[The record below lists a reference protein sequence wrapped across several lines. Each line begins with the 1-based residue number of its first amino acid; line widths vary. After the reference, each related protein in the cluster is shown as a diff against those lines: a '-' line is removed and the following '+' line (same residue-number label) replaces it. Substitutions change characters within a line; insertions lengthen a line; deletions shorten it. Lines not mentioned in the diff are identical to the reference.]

1 MIRRLLTSRGPSLAR
16 ALALGACLPLGFAPL
31 ALWWLPPLLFAGL
44 LLLLCGPPTR
54 ERALRAFS
62 FGFGAFVTGTYW
74 LYISLHDFGGLAPPI
89 AGGVVL
95 LLILIMALYHAVWIL
110 LCSLVP
116 GRALA
121 WQCLAV
127 LPAGWTLIEWLRG
140 WLFSGFPWLSVGYSQ
155 IDGPLAVWAPVL
167 GVHGISLLVMLIA
180 GAFVVLLAGALRAR
194 LAGLLVLGLIAGGTV
209 LLGEVQWTTPTG
221 DPLQVAL
228 VQGGIT
234 QDRKWL
240 AEELES
246 TEALYGKL
254 TIGLKEPDLI
264 IWPEAAIPALAHE
277 VEDYLKAFAELA
289 KARHQTIV
297 LGILTYEFDTNA
309 FHNSLLMIG
318 EGAGLYHKRHLVP
331 FGEYFPVPD
340 FIRNM
345 LRMMN
350 LPYQDIDAGAAHQLP
365 LQMPGVALAP
375 TICYEDVFG
384 TELRSFLP
392 AAGLLVN
399 VSNDAWF
406 GDSIAPH
413 QHLQMARFRALE
425 TGRYMLRSTNTGI
438 TAIIDEQGRVRKRG
452 KQFGV
457 AIVSA
462 SAQPFSGATPWVRFG
477 NVPMLS
483 ACLLLLLLPV
493 VCSRVLRIASD
504 DQAIPR
510 GVR

>member
-1 MIRRLLTSRGPSLAR
+1 MVIRRLLISRGPVL
-16 ALALGACLPLGFAPL
+16 ALAAGACLPLGFAPF
-31 ALWWLPPLLFAGL
+31 ALWWLTPLLFAGL
-44 LLLLCGPPTR
+44 FLLLDELPTR

-74 LYISLHDFGGLAPPI
+74 LYISIHDFGGLAPPI
-89 AGGVVL
+89 AGSVVL
-95 LLILIMALYHAVWIL
+95 LLIFIMALYHAAWIL

-140 WLFSGFPWLSVGYSQ
+140 WLFSGFPWLSLGYGQ
-155 IDGPLAVWAPVL
+155 IDGPLAAWAPLL
-167 GVHGISLLVMLIA
+167 GVHGISLLVMLSAGALAVLIA
-180 GAFVVLLAGALRAR
+180 GTLRAR
-194 LAGLLVLGLIAGGTV
+194 LTGLIVLGLIGGGTV
-209 LLGEVQWTTPTG
+209 LLSAQQWTTPDG
-221 DPLQVAL
+221 EPLDVAL

-246 TEALYGKL
+246 TQALYSEL
-254 TIGLKEPDLI
+254 TIGLDKPDLI

-277 VEDYLKAFAELA
+277 VEDYLIAFSELA
-289 KARHQTIV
+289 KARNQTIV
-297 LGILTYEFDTNA
+297 LGILTYEFDTDA
-309 FHNSLLMIG
+309 FYNSLLMIG
-318 EGAGLYHKRHLVP
+318 EGAGLYNKRHLVP
-331 FGEYFPVPD
+331 FGEYFPVPG

-345 LRMMN
+345 LRLMN
-350 LPYQDIDAGAAHQLP
+350 LPYQDINAGAPRQSP
-365 LQMPGVALAP
+365 LRMPGVALAP

-392 AAGLLVN
+392 EAGLLIN

-438 TAIIDEQGRVRKRG
+438 TAIIDERGRVVERG

-462 SAQPFSGATPWVRFG
+462 SAQPFSGATPWVQFG
-477 NVPMLS
+477 NAPVLGM
-483 ACLLLLLLPV
+483 CLVLLLLPAV
-493 VCSRVLRIASD
+493 FCRMLRTASV
-504 DQAIPR
+504 DQARP
-510 GVR
+510 GGA

>member
-1 MIRRLLTSRGPSLAR
+1 MVIRRLLMSRGALL
-16 ALALGACLPLGFAPL
+16 ALAAGACLPLGFAPF
-31 ALWWLPPLLFAGL
+31 ALWWLMPLLFAGL
-44 LLLLCGPPTR
+44 FLLLDEQPTR

-74 LYISLHDFGGLAPPI
+74 LYISIHDFGGLVPPI
-89 AGGVVL
+89 AGSIVL
-95 LLILIMALYHAVWIL
+95 LLIIIMALYHAAWIL

-116 GRALA
+116 GRALT
-121 WQCLAV
+121 WQCLAI
-127 LPAGWTLIEWLRG
+127 LPAGWVLIEWLRG
-140 WLFSGFPWLSVGYSQ
+140 WLFSGFPWLTIGYSQ
-155 IDGPLAVWAPVL
+155 IDGPLAVWAPL
-167 GVHGISLLVMLIA
+167 FGVHGISLLVMLIA
-180 GAFVVLLAGALRAR
+180 GALVVLLGGALRAR
-194 LAGLLVLGLIAGGTV
+194 LAGLLVLVLIAGGTA
-209 LLGEVQWTTPTG
+209 LLGEVQWTSPTG
-221 DPLQVAL
+221 NPLQVAL

-246 TEALYGKL
+246 TQALYARL
-254 TIGLKEPDLI
+254 TIDLAEPDLI

-277 VEDYLKAFAELA
+277 VEDYLAAFAELA

-297 LGILTYEFDTNA
+297 LGILTYKFETGA
-309 FHNSLLMIG
+309 FYNSLLMIG
-318 EGAGLYHKRHLVP
+318 EGAGLYNKRHLVP

-340 FIRNM
+340 LVRNM

-350 LPYQDIDAGAAHQLP
+350 LPYQDIDAGSTHQSP

-438 TAIIDEQGRVRKRG
+438 TAIIDERGMVVERG

-462 SAQPFSGATPWVRFG
+462 SAQPFTGATPWVRFG
-477 NVPMLS
+477 NVPVLV
-483 ACLLLLLLPV
+483 ACLVLLSLPIV
-493 VCSRVLRIASD
+493 FCRMLRIASTE
-504 DQAIPR
+504 
-510 GVR
+510 

>member
-1 MIRRLLTSRGPSLAR
+1 MIIRRLLMSRGRLLATGI
-16 ALALGACLPLGFAPL
+16 GACLPLGFAPFS
-31 ALWWLPPLLFAGL
+31 LWWLIPLLFTGLFL
-44 LLLLCGPPTR
+44 LLDGQRTR
-54 ERALRAFS
+54 ERALRAFW

-74 LYISLHDFGGLAPPI
+74 LYISIHDFGGLAAPI
-89 AGGVVL
+89 AGSVVL
-95 LLILIMALYHAVWIL
+95 LLIFIMALYHAAWIL
-110 LCSLVP
+110 LISRVP
-116 GRALA
+116 DRTPA
-121 WQCLAV
+121 WEYCAI
-127 LPAGWTLIEWLRG
+127 LPAGWTLVEWLRG
-140 WLFSGFPWLSVGYSQ
+140 WLFGGFPWLSLGYSQ
-155 IDGPLAVWAPVL
+155 IDGPLAAWAPLL
-167 GVHGISLLVMLIA
+167 GVHGLSLLVMLIA
-180 GAFVVLLAGALRAR
+180 GALTVLLNAALRTR
-194 LAGLLVLGLIAGGTV
+194 LAGLLLLGMIAGGTA
-209 LLGEVQWTTPTG
+209 LLNLAQWTVPAG

-246 TEALYGKL
+246 TQALYSKL
-254 TIGLKEPDLI
+254 TIGLDQAQLI

-277 VEDYLKAFAELA
+277 VEDYLTAFAELA

-297 LGILTYEFDTNA
+297 LGILTFDFRTEA
-309 FHNSLLMIG
+309 FHNSLLMMG

-345 LRMMN
+345 LRLMN
-350 LPYQDIDAGAAHQLP
+350 LPYQDIDAGSDRQSP

-392 AAGLLVN
+392 AAGLLIN

-438 TAIIDEQGRVRKRG
+438 TAIIDEQGRVIERG

-462 SAQPFSGATPWVRFG
+462 TVQPFGGATPWVRFG
-477 NVPMLS
+477 NVPML
-483 ACLLLLLLPV
+483 AGCLVLLFLPAV
-493 VCSRVLRIASD
+493 VRRLRRASPAD
-504 DQAIPR
+504 SGSISY
-510 GVR
+510 

>member
-1 MIRRLLTSRGPSLAR
+1 MVIRRLLISRGPL
-16 ALALGACLPLGFAPL
+16 LALGAGACLPLGFAPVSF
-31 ALWWLPPLLFAGL
+31 WWVVPLLFAGL
-44 LLLLCGPPTR
+44 FLLLDGASTR

-62 FGFGAFVTGTYW
+62 FGFGAFVAGTWW
-74 LYISLHDFGGLAPPI
+74 LYISIHDFGGLAAPI
-89 AGGVVL
+89 AGSVVL
-95 LLILIMALYHAVWIL
+95 LLIFIMALYHAAWIL
-110 LCSLVP
+110 LCSLWP
-116 GRALA
+116 GRTLA
-121 WQCLAV
+121 WQCLAI
-127 LPAGWTLIEWLRG
+127 LPAGWTLVEWLRG
-140 WLFSGFPWLSVGYSQ
+140 WLFGGFPWLSIGYSQ
-155 IDGPLAVWAPVL
+155 IDGPLAAWAPLL

-180 GAFVVLLAGALRAR
+180 GALAVLPAGALRAR
-194 LAGLLVLGLIAGGTV
+194 LAGLLMLVLIGGGTV
-209 LLGEVQWTTPTG
+209 LLGGQQWTAPDG
-221 DPLQVAL
+221 APLDVAL

-246 TEALYGKL
+246 TQALYSDI
-254 TIGLKEPDLI
+254 TIGLDKADLI

-277 VEDYLKAFAELA
+277 VEDYLTAFAELA
-289 KARHQTIV
+289 RARNQTIV
-297 LGILTYEFDTNA
+297 LGILTYEFDTKA

-318 EGAGLYHKRHLVP
+318 KGAGLYHKRHLVP

-350 LPYQDIDAGAAHQLP
+350 LPYQDIDAGPAHQLP

-438 TAIIDEQGRVRKRG
+438 TAIIDEQGRVIERG

-457 AIVSA
+457 AIVTGT
-462 SAQPFSGATPWVRFG
+462 AQPFSGATPWVRFG
-477 NVPMLS
+477 NTPVLG
-483 ACLLLLLLPV
+483 ACLLLLLLPFV
-493 VCSRVLRIASD
+493 SRRRPGNASTD
-504 DQAIPR
+504 
-510 GVR
+510 

>member
-1 MIRRLLTSRGPSLAR
+1 VVIPRLLMSRGSWLVAG
-16 ALALGACLPLGFAPL
+16 LGACLPLGFAPF
-31 ALWWLPPLLFAGL
+31 ALWWLTPLLFAGL
-44 LLLLCGPPTR
+44 LLLLDGQTLR
-54 ERALRAFS
+54 ERMLRAFS
-62 FGFGAFVTGTYW
+62 FGFGTFVTGTWW
-74 LYISLHDFGGLAPPI
+74 LYISIHDFGGLAAPI
-89 AGGVVL
+89 AAGVVL
-95 LLILIMALYHAVWIL
+95 LLILIMALYHAAWIL
-110 LCSLVP
+110 LCSLLP
-116 GRALA
+116 GRTSA
-121 WQCLAV
+121 WQNLAI
-127 LPAGWTLIEWLRG
+127 LPAGWTLVEWLRG
-140 WLFSGFPWLSVGYSQ
+140 WLFGGFPWLSVGYGQ
-155 IDGPLAVWAPVL
+155 IDGPLAVWAPLL

-180 GAFVVLLAGALRAR
+180 GALAVLLTGTLRPR
-194 LAGLLVLGLIAGGTV
+194 LAGLFVAGLIAGGTA
-209 LLGEVQWTTPTG
+209 LLGGAQWTTPDG
-221 DPLQVAL
+221 APLQVAL

-246 TEALYGKL
+246 TKALYSDL
-254 TIGLKEPDLI
+254 TVGLDKVQLI

-277 VEDYLKAFAELA
+277 VEDYLTAFAELA

-297 LGILTYEFDTNA
+297 LGILTFDVRTEA

-345 LRMMN
+345 LRLMN
-350 LPYQDIDAGAAHQLP
+350 LPYQDIDAGPVRQSP

-384 TELRSFLP
+384 AELRAFLP

-438 TAIIDEQGRVRKRG
+438 TAIIDAQGRVVERG

-462 SAQPFSGATPWVRFG
+462 SVQPFTGATPWVRFG
-477 NVPMLS
+477 NVPVLA
-483 ACLLLLLLPV
+483 ACLLLLLLPAF
-493 VCSRVLRIASD
+493 VLNFPAKYPS
-504 DQAIPR
+504 
-510 GVR
+510 V

>member
-1 MIRRLLTSRGPSLAR
+1 MVIGRLLTSRGRLLAFGI
-16 ALALGACLPLGFAPL
+16 GACLPLGFAPFSF
-31 ALWWLPPLLFAGL
+31 WWAAPLLFAGL
-44 LLLLCGPPTR
+44 FLLFDGVSTR

-62 FGFGAFVTGTYW
+62 FGFGTFVAGTWW
-74 LYISLHDFGGLAPPI
+74 LYISIHDFGGLAAPI
-89 AGGVVL
+89 AGSVVL
-95 LLILIMALYHAVWIL
+95 LLIFIMALYHAAWIL

-116 GRALA
+116 GRAPG
-121 WQCLAV
+121 WQYLAV
-127 LPAGWTLIEWLRG
+127 LPAGWTLVEWLRG

-155 IDGPLAVWAPVL
+155 IDGPLAAWAPLL
-167 GVHGISLLVMLIA
+167 GVHGISLLVML
-180 GAFVVLLAGALRAR
+180 VAGALAVLLTGSFRAR
-194 LAGLLVLGLIAGGTV
+194 LAGLCVLGLIGGGTL
-209 LLGEVQWTTPTG
+209 LLGGVQWTQPVG
-221 DPLQVAL
+221 DSLQVAL

-246 TEALYGKL
+246 TQALYSKL
-254 TIGLKEPDLI
+254 TIELDKPDLI

-277 VEDYLKAFAELA
+277 VEDYLIAFAELA

-297 LGILTYEFDTNA
+297 LGILTYEFDTDA
-309 FHNSLLMIG
+309 FYNSLLMIG
-318 EGAGLYHKRHLVP
+318 EGAGLYNKRHLVP
-331 FGEYFPVPD
+331 FGEYFPVPG

-345 LRMMN
+345 LRLMN
-350 LPYQDIDAGAAHQLP
+350 LPYQDINAGAARQSP
-365 LQMPGVALAP
+365 LRIPGVALAP

-392 AAGLLVN
+392 EAGLLIN

-425 TGRYMLRSTNTGI
+425 SGRYMLRSTNTGI
-438 TAIIDEQGRVRKRG
+438 TAIIDEQGRVVERG

-457 AIVSA
+457 AIVSG

-477 NVPMLS
+477 NVPVLA
-483 ACLLLLLLPV
+483 ACGLLLLLPV
-493 VCSRVLRIASD
+493 SVLNLPANYPRV
-504 DQAIPR
+504 
-510 GVR
+510 

>member
-1 MIRRLLTSRGPSLAR
+1 M
-16 ALALGACLPLGFAPL
+16 PLGFAPF
-31 ALWWLPPLLFAGL
+31 AFWWLTPAAACRPVSAARRAGAS
-44 LLLLCGPPTR
+44 
-54 ERALRAFS
+54 EAHAAAFG

-74 LYISLHDFGGLAPPI
+74 LYISIHDFGGLAAPL
-89 AGGVVL
+89 AGSVVL
-95 LLILIMALYHAVWIL
+95 LLILIMALYHAAWVL
-110 LCSLVP
+110 LCNLVP
-116 GRALA
+116 GRATA

-127 LPAGWTLIEWLRG
+127 LPAGWTLVEWLRG
-140 WLFSGFPWLSVGYSQ
+140 WLLGGFPWLSVGYGQ
-155 IDGPLAVWAPVL
+155 IDGPLAAWAPLL
-167 GVHGISLLVMLIA
+167 GVHGLSLLVMLIA
-180 GAFVVLLAGALRAR
+180 GAIAVLLTGVFRLRLVALCVLGLLAGS
-194 LAGLLVLGLIAGGTV
+194 TT
-209 LLGEVQWTTPTG
+209 LLGRVQWTTPDG

-246 TEALYGKL
+246 TQALYSEL
-254 TIGLKEPDLI
+254 TIGLDEPQLI

-277 VEDYLKAFAELA
+277 VEDYLTAFAELA

-297 LGILTYEFDTNA
+297 LGILTFDFDTDA

-318 EGAGLYHKRHLVP
+318 EGVGVYHKRHLVP

-345 LRMMN
+345 LRLMN
-350 LPYQDIDAGAAHQLP
+350 LPYQDIAAGAARQSP

-384 TELRSFLP
+384 TELRNFLP
-392 AAGLLVN
+392 AAGLLIN

-438 TAIIDEQGRVRKRG
+438 TAIIDAQGRVVERG

-457 AIVSA
+457 AIVTA
-462 SAQPFSGATPWVRFG
+462 TVQPFAGATPWVRFG
-477 NVPMLS
+477 NAPVLGS
-483 ACLLLLLLPV
+483 CVLLLLLPAAV
-493 VCSRVLRIASD
+493 RRVLRPERAESGSISY
-504 DQAIPR
+504 
-510 GVR
+510 

>member
-1 MIRRLLTSRGPSLAR
+1 MVIRRLLTSRGLFL
-16 ALALGACLPLGFAPL
+16 ALAGGACLPLGFAPF
-31 ALWWLPPLLFAGL
+31 ALWWLTPLLFAGL
-44 LLLLCGPPTR
+44 FLLLDGQALR
-54 ERALRAFS
+54 ERVRRAFV

-74 LYISLHDFGGLAPPI
+74 LYISIHDFGGLAPPI
-89 AGGVVL
+89 AGAIVL
-95 LLILIMALYHAVWIL
+95 LLILIMSLYHAVWIL

-116 GRALA
+116 GRARA
-121 WQCLAV
+121 WQCLTI

-140 WLFSGFPWLSVGYSQ
+140 WLFGGFPWLSVGYSQ
-155 IDGPLAVWAPVL
+155 IDGPLAVWAPVV
-167 GVHGISLLVMLIA
+167 GVHGISLLVLLIA
-180 GAFVVLLAGALRAR
+180 GALVVLPGGSLRPR
-194 LAGLLVLGLIAGGTV
+194 LAGLLVIGLIAAGT
-209 LLGEVQWTTPTG
+209 LLLDELQWTTPHG

-246 TEALYGKL
+246 TQALYSKL
-254 TIGLKEPDLI
+254 TIGLDKPELI

-277 VEDYLKAFAELA
+277 VEDYLTAFAELA

-297 LGILTYEFDTNA
+297 LGILTYEFDTKA

-318 EGAGLYHKRHLVP
+318 KGAGLYHKRHLVP

-350 LPYQDIDAGAAHQLP
+350 LPYQDIDAGPAHQLP

-438 TAIIDEQGRVRKRG
+438 TAIIDEQGRVIERG

-457 AIVSA
+457 AIVTGT
-462 SAQPFSGATPWVRFG
+462 AQPFSGATPWVRFG
-477 NVPMLS
+477 NTPVLG
-483 ACLLLLLLPV
+483 ACLLLLLLPFV
-493 VCSRVLRIASD
+493 SRRRPGNASTD
-504 DQAIPR
+504 
-510 GVR
+510 

>member
-1 MIRRLLTSRGPSLAR
+1 MSRGPL
-16 ALALGACLPLGFAPL
+16 LALVAGACVPLGFAPF
-31 ALWWLPPLLFAGL
+31 ALWWLTPLLFAGL
-44 LLLLCGPPTR
+44 LLLLDEQPTR

-74 LYISLHDFGGLAPPI
+74 LYISIHDFGGLAPPI
-89 AGGVVL
+89 AGGIVL
-95 LLILIMALYHAVWIL
+95 LLIFIMALYHAAWTL

-116 GRALA
+116 ARAPG
-121 WQCLAV
+121 WQCLAI
-127 LPAGWTLIEWLRG
+127 LPAGWVLIEWLRG
-140 WLFSGFPWLSVGYSQ
+140 WLFSGFPWLSIGYGQ
-155 IDGPLAVWAPVL
+155 IDGPLAVWAPL
-167 GVHGISLLVMLIA
+167 FGVHGISLLVML
-180 GAFVVLLAGALRAR
+180 VAGALAVLLIGTLRSR
-194 LAGLLVLGLIAGGTV
+194 LAGLFVLGLIAGGTA
-209 LLGEVQWTTPTG
+209 LLTGVQWTTAEG

-246 TEALYGKL
+246 TQALYSKL
-254 TIGLKEPDLI
+254 TIELDKPDLI

-277 VEDYLKAFAELA
+277 VEDYLRAFAELA

-297 LGILTYEFDTNA
+297 LGILTYKFETSA
-309 FHNSLLMIG
+309 FYNSLLMIG
-318 EGAGLYHKRHLVP
+318 EGAGLYNKRHLVP

-345 LRMMN
+345 LRLMN
-350 LPYQDIDAGAAHQLP
+350 LPYQDIDAGSVRQSP

-384 TELRSFLP
+384 TELRGFLP
-392 AAGLLVN
+392 EAGLLIN

-425 TGRYMLRSTNTGI
+425 AGRYMLRSTNTGI
-438 TAIIDEQGRVRKRG
+438 TAIIDEQGRVVERG

-457 AIVSA
+457 AIVNGT
-462 SAQPFSGATPWVRFG
+462 AQPFTGATPWVRFG
-477 NVPMLS
+477 NVPVLV
-483 ACLLLLLLPV
+483 ACLALLLLPV
-493 VCSRVLRIASD
+493 VFCRMPGIASED
-504 DQAIPR
+504 
-510 GVR
+510 

>member
-1 MIRRLLTSRGPSLAR
+1 MVIRRLLNSRGLLL
-16 ALALGACLPLGFAPL
+16 ALAGGACLPLGFAPF
-31 ALWWLPPLLFAGL
+31 ALWWLAPLLFAGL
-44 LLLLCGPPTR
+44 FLLQDGQPTR
-54 ERALRAFS
+54 ERALRAFG

-74 LYISLHDFGGLAPPI
+74 LYISIHDFGGLAPPI
-89 AGGVVL
+89 AGGIVL
-95 LLILIMALYHAVWIL
+95 LLILIMALYHAVWSL

-116 GRALA
+116 GRARA

-140 WLFSGFPWLSVGYSQ
+140 WLFGGFPWLSVGYSQ
-155 IDGPLAVWAPVL
+155 IDGPLAVWAPLL
-167 GVHGISLLVMLIA
+167 GVHGVSLLVLLIA
-180 GAFVVLLAGALRAR
+180 GALVVLLVGTLRAR
-194 LAGLLVLGLIAGGTV
+194 LAGLLVVGLIVGGTIW
-209 LLGEVQWTTPTG
+209 LDELQWTTPHG

-246 TEALYGKL
+246 TQALYSKL
-254 TIGLKEPDLI
+254 TIALDKPDLI

-277 VEDYLKAFAELA
+277 VEDYLTAFAELA
-289 KARHQTIV
+289 RARHQTIV
-297 LGILTYEFDTNA
+297 LGILSYEFDTGA

-350 LPYQDIDAGAAHQLP
+350 LPYQDIDAGLP
-365 LQMPGVALAP
+365 RQSPLRMPGVALAP

-406 GDSIAPH
+406 GDSVAPH

-438 TAIIDEQGRVRKRG
+438 TAIIDERGRVIERG

-457 AIVSA
+457 AIVSGA
-462 SAQPFSGATPWVRFG
+462 AQPFSGATPWARLG
-477 NVPMLS
+477 NTPVLG
-483 ACLLLLLLPV
+483 ACLVLLLLPV
-493 VCSRVLRIASD
+493 VMGRRRGIAPED
-504 DQAIPR
+504 
-510 GVR
+510 